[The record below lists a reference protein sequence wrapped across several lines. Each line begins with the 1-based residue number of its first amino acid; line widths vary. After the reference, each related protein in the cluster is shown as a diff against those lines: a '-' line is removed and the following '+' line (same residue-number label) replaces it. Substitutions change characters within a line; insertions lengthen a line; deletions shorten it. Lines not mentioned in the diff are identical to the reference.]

1 MIRILDSSES
11 SYKDCLCISRV
22 DDSYEGVSEALQA
35 LFGVLH
41 IDIDIDVERDIKIIK
56 EFGTY
61 ILKTQ

>member
-1 MIRILDSSES
+1 M
-11 SYKDCLCISRV
+11 
-22 DDSYEGVSEALQA
+22 DDSYEGVSEALHA